1 MPWKAP
7 TRPRQSE
14 ITQNYNDGVV
24 SIYSVKDVAQ
34 PGYQPVPQR
43 TLKIT
48 VRYEEQRLGIQR
60 LYSGR
65 QNMVEIERVI
75 RIPIAGKV
83 DNQDIAVT
91 EDGREYRIESVQSA
105 VDVYPMSL
113 DIALTKIV
121 QEGPT
126 DE

>member
-34 PGYQPVPQR
+34 SGYQPVSQR

-105 VDVYPMSL
+105 MDVYPMSL

>member
-105 VDVYPMSL
+105 MDVYPTSL

>member
-43 TLKIT
+43 TLKVT

-105 VDVYPMSL
+105 MDVYPMSL

>member
-7 TRPRQSE
+7 MRPRQSE

-105 VDVYPMSL
+105 MDVYPMSL

-121 QEGPT
+121 QEAPT

>member
-105 VDVYPMSL
+105 MDVYPMSL